1 MAEEIAYKVS
11 VDTGQGG
18 KSLKD
23 LKNDFKQAQAELSG
37 LATGTKEYV
46 KQLEKLGAIR
56 DNIGDLNAE
65 INAFNPE
72 GKVKAFGNVV
82 GGLASGFQAATG
94 AAALFGGESKDVEK
108 ALLKVQAVMAFTEG
122 IKGIAGLSDGFK
134 VLGNVI
140 KANPL
145 MLIGTIII
153 GIGTALFALK
163 DKVAIVGQAFDAIGS
178 VITYVMD
185 KIKAFTDAIGISNFA
200 MDKLNDSIIANSKR
214 AQAASTSMYDSKIS
228 ELKREHKE
236 TVFVEI
242 EKQKAI
248 LATNKLA
255 IEAIGRQ
262 RAANGTLTEEQL
274 KQITELQKANSEAY
288 KTINDSWATYKDKEI
303 AKDNEA
309 YKNYKTNL
317 DKKAQDLKD
326 YNKRADE
333 INAEADAKD
342 AADQQAKLDAIV
354 LAEEKADI
362 QAVEIASAKE
372 QARTDK
378 KNKEK
383 EDSDARIALN
393 KAEFDATMQ
402 TAEASTKATADL
414 ANFIFDLRNSH
425 LVKGSAAQL
434 KAAKRQF
441 QVNKALA
448 ISSNIISTIV
458 GVTNALGAQSVIP
471 EPFGTILKVATAAAV
486 GISGTIATAKI
497 ASQKFDGGGS
507 SGGGGGGSIG
517 VPSISAPTIAPPSQ
531 GSTQLNPDGSI
542 KTPTATKQP
551 IIKAVVVETD
561 ITKSQ
566 DRVSSIEKSAIL

>member
-11 VDTGQGG
+11 VDTGEGG
-18 KSLKD
+18 KSLKT
-23 LKNDFKQAQAELSG
+23 LKQDFKNAQTELDG
-37 LATGTKEYV
+37 LASGTKEYV
-46 KQLEKLGAIR
+46 KALEKLGSIR

-72 GKVKAFGNVV
+72 GKVKAFGDVV
-82 GGLASGFQAATG
+82 GGMASGFQAATG
-94 AAALFGGESKDVEK
+94 AAALFGSENKDIEK
-108 ALLKVQAVMAFTEG
+108 TLIKVQGAMAFAEG
-122 IKGIAGLSDGFK
+122 IKGVMGMKDAFT

-145 MLIGTIII
+145 MLIATIIV

-163 DKVAIVGQAFDAIGS
+163 DKIAIVGQAFDAIGS

-214 AQAASTSMYDSKIS
+214 AQEASTAMYDSKIA

-309 YKNYKTNL
+309 YKVYKANL
-317 DKKAQDLKD
+317 DKHLQNMKD
-326 YNKRADE
+326 FNKSADE
-333 INAEADAKD
+333 INAAAD
-342 AADQQAKLDAIV
+342 AADLAK
-354 LAEEKADI
+354 
-362 QAVEIASAKE
+362 
-372 QARTDK
+372 
-378 KNKEK
+378 KEK
-383 EDSDARIALN
+383 
-393 KAEFDATMQ
+393 K
-402 TAEASTKATADL
+402 KADL
-414 ANFIFDLRNSH
+414 AIDIQEGIDMDVAADEWAAEQDAAQAEADKKASEDRKALKQSEFDQEVLLAQQSTQAIGDLSNLLFDLKRQNM
-425 LVKGSAAQL
+425 VKGSAAEL
-434 KAAKRQF
+434 KLAKKQF
-441 QVNKALA
+441 AINKALG
-448 ISSNIISTIV
+448 ITNTIISTVQGMIKAIATNPPPSPL
-458 GVTNALGAQSVIP
+458 GVIGAALTG
-471 EPFGTILKVATAAAV
+471 VA
-486 GISGTIATAKI
+486 GTIATAKI
-497 ASQKFDGGGS
+497 ASTKFSGGGGE
-507 SGGGGGGSIG
+507 GGGGGGGGI
-517 VPSISAPTIAPPSQ
+517 PTISAGGVSAPSIAPPSQ

-542 KTPTATKQP
+542 KTPTTKQP

-566 DRVSSIEKSAIL
+566 DRVSSIEKSAVL

>member
-1 MAEEIAYKVS
+1 
-11 VDTGQGG
+11 
-18 KSLKD
+18 
-23 LKNDFKQAQAELSG
+23 
-37 LATGTKEYV
+37 
-46 KQLEKLGAIR
+46 
-56 DNIGDLNAE
+56 
-65 INAFNPE
+65 
-72 GKVKAFGNVV
+72 
-82 GGLASGFQAATG
+82 
-94 AAALFGGESKDVEK
+94 
-108 ALLKVQAVMAFTEG
+108 
-122 IKGIAGLSDGFK
+122 
-134 VLGNVI
+134 
-140 KANPL
+140 
-145 MLIGTIII
+145 
-153 GIGTALFALK
+153 
-163 DKVAIVGQAFDAIGS
+163 
-178 VITYVMD
+178 
-185 KIKAFTDAIGISNFA
+185 
-200 MDKLNDSIIANSKR
+200 
-214 AQAASTSMYDSKIS
+214 MYDSKIA

-274 KQITELQKANSEAY
+274 KQITDLQKANSEAY
-288 KTINDSWATYKDKEI
+288 KTISDSWATYKDKQIEKDNAAYEVYKKNLEKMTADRLKFKTDMDAIDAEI
-303 AKDNEA
+303 ALQKEEDKLKANE
-309 YKNYKTNL
+309 
-317 DKKAQDLKD
+317 
-326 YNKRADE
+326 
-333 INAEADAKD
+333 
-342 AADQQAKLDAIV
+342 IV
-354 LAEEKADI
+354 LTEQELAMNAKFEQNTAAEEERK
-362 QAVEIASAKE
+362 AKE
-372 QARTDK
+372 EQAQI
-378 KNKEK
+378 
-383 EDSDARIALN
+383 DSDKRIALN

-497 ASQKFDGGGS
+497 ASQKFDGGG
-507 SGGGGGGSIG
+507 GGGGGGASVG
-517 VPSISAPTIAPPSQ
+517 APSISAPSIAPPNQ

-542 KTPTATKQP
+542 KAPTTKQP
-551 IIKAVVVETD
+551 LIKAVVVETD

-566 DRVSSIEKSAIL
+566 DRVSSIEKSAVL

>member
-23 LKNDFKQAQAELSG
+23 LKNDFKQAQTELSG

-122 IKGIAGLSDGFK
+122 IKGIAGLADGFK

-140 KANPL
+140 RANPL

-185 KIKAFTDAIGISNFA
+185 KIKAFTDAIGVSNFA

-214 AQAASTSMYDSKIS
+214 AQDASTAMYDSKIA

-309 YKNYKTNL
+309 YKVYKANL
-317 DKKAQDLKD
+317 DKITADRKKFKSDMDAIDAEIALQKEEDKKKVTEVALTEQELAMNAKFEQNIADDQARKD
-326 YNKRADE
+326 KE
-333 INAEADAKD
+333 AKD
-342 AADQQAKLDAIV
+342 K
-354 LAEEKADI
+354 E
-362 QAVEIASAKE
+362 AS
-372 QARTDK
+372 DK
-378 KNKEK
+378 
-383 EDSDARIALN
+383 RIALN

-402 TAEASTKATADL
+402 TAQISATATADL
-414 ANFIFDLRNSH
+414 ANFVFNLRQSH
-425 LVKGSAAQL
+425 LEKGSAAQL
-434 KAAKRQF
+434 KSAKRQF

-448 ISSNIISTIV
+448 VSSNIISTIV
-458 GVTNALGAQSVIP
+458 GITNALGAQSVIP
-471 EPFGTILKVATAAAV
+471 EPFGTILKVANAAAI
-486 GISGTIATAKI
+486 GISGTVATAKI
-497 ASQKFDGGGS
+497 ASQKFDA
-507 SGGGGGGSIG
+507 GGGGGGGGAGS
-517 VPSISAPTIAPPSQ
+517 VSAPSISAPSIAPPSQ

-542 KTPTATKQP
+542 KTTTTKQP

-566 DRVSSIEKSAIL
+566 DRVSSIEKSAVL

>member
-11 VDTGQGG
+11 VDTGEGG
-18 KSLKD
+18 KSLKS
-23 LKNDFKQAQAELSG
+23 LKSDFKAAQTELDG
-37 LATGTKEYV
+37 LTVGTKEYV
-46 KQLEKLGAIR
+46 KSLEKLGKIR
-56 DNIGDLNAE
+56 DDIGDLNAS

-72 GKVKAFGNVV
+72 GKVKAFGNVI

-94 AAALFGGESKDVEK
+94 AAALFGGENKEVEK
-108 ALLKVQAVMAFTEG
+108 TLLKVQAVMAFTEG
-122 IKGIAGLSDGFK
+122 IKGLMGLKDAFA

-140 KANPL
+140 RANPL
-145 MLIGTIII
+145 MLIATVIV

-163 DKVAIVGQAFDAIGS
+163 DKVAIVGQAFDVIGS

-214 AQAASTSMYDSKIS
+214 AQAASTSMYDSKIA

-309 YKNYKTNL
+309 YKVYKANL
-317 DKKAQDLKD
+317 DKMTADRKKFKADM
-326 YNKRADE
+326 
-333 INAEADAKD
+333 
-342 AADQQAKLDAIV
+342 DAID
-354 LAEEKADI
+354 A
-362 QAVEIASAKE
+362 EIALQKE
-372 QARTDK
+372 EDK
-378 KNKEK
+378 KNATDVALTEQELAMNAKFEQNTAAEQERQNQEAKDKEA
-383 EDSDARIALN
+383 SDKRIALN

-507 SGGGGGGSIG
+507 GGGGGGGSVG
-517 VPSISAPTIAPPSQ
+517 VPSISAPSIAPPSQ

-542 KTPTATKQP
+542 KAPTAKQP
-551 IIKAVVVETD
+551 LIKAVVVETD

-566 DRVSSIEKSAIL
+566 DRVSSIEKSAVL